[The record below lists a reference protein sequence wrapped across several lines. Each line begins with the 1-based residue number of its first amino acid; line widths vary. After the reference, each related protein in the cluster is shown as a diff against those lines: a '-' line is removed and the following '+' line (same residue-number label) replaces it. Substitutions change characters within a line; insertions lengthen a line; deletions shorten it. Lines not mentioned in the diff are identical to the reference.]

1 MINNEE
7 NLNSENTNDE
17 VEKRQVYSSEE
28 TPESIAKGEHS
39 KTLEAKKDEST
50 KEQRRLIIN
59 KETGKIVNAETG
71 EEVTEINMVTEDGKL
86 GSVSAG
92 GRIILCGANA
102 YEQKYYFNPLFS
114 KIPESIQKEL
124 NIICVLFTQSAGGV
138 FTIEFEDDGE
148 ITMETNVDE
157 DDITYDEIAAGL
169 LIGEIRRKRQ
179 ELFESLQMYYRI
191 YILHENPGD
200 ILTEE
205 DE

>member
-28 TPESIAKGEHS
+28 TPESIAKGRHS
-39 KTLEAKKDEST
+39 ETLEAKKNEST

-157 DDITYDEIAAGL
+157 DDITYDEIAAGS
-169 LIGEIRRKRQ
+169 GV
-179 ELFESLQMYYRI
+179 ESAETTKESGCQCCGCCAAYF
-191 YILHENPGD
+191 PVK
-200 ILTEE
+200 TKP
-205 DE
+205 DERLA